1 MHETI
6 LPYAEAL
13 AFAQHELLL
22 FAAFFLAIGLM
33 DELAID
39 AVYIWKRITGAART
53 HRTSKEQL
61 VKSPLS
67 GIGAVFIPTWQE
79 ASVIGS
85 TIAHALAVW
94 RQQDLRIYVGCYRND
109 AATIASAMVAA
120 RRDTRV
126 RIVIVG
132 EDGPTS
138 KAHCLNRLYAA
149 LQEDE
154 LRGGYRAHM
163 VVLHDAED
171 MVDPAALPLLDR
183 GIWDADFVQ
192 LPVMALPP
200 SDSRWVASHYSDEF
214 AEAHAKAMVVRDA
227 LGSAIPG
234 AGVGCAIAR
243 AMLDSLADQAGG
255 RPFPEG
261 SLTEDYEIG
270 LRVHAMGGKGRFL
283 RVRDEQGRLIATR
296 AYFPDR
302 IDQSVRQK
310 TRWTLGIALQGWD
323 RLGWQGS
330 FLQRWMTL
338 RDRRG
343 PLAAL
348 LLFLAYALI
357 GVTSVVHLL
366 AEAGMV
372 EPMQPSPLLSGL
384 LLVTFAGLVWRL
396 AMRALFTGREYG
408 LKQGLLA
415 IPRTLVSNVI
425 AIMSGRRALVAYIRS
440 LRGTPLTWDK
450 TEHMAHPVMLKG
462 KRQPA

>member
-1 MHETI
+1 MHETF
-6 LPYAEAL
+6 LPFAAAL
-13 AFAQHELLL
+13 ALVQHELLL
-22 FAAFFLAIGLM
+22 FAAFFLAIGLV
-33 DELAID
+33 DELAVD
-39 AVYIWKRITGAART
+39 AIYVWKRLTGAAATPRVD
-53 HRTSKEQL
+53 KDAL
-61 VKSPLS
+61 VKSQLS
-67 GIGAVFIPTWQE
+67 GVGAVFIPTWQE

-94 RQQDLRIYVGCYRND
+94 NQRDLRIYVGCYRND
-109 AATIASAMVAA
+109 PATIASAMVAA

-126 RIVIVG
+126 RIVLVG

-138 KAHCLNRLYAA
+138 KAHCLNRLYDA

-154 LRGGYRAHM
+154 KRGGYRAHM

-171 MVDPAALPLLDR
+171 MVDAAALPLLDR
-183 GIWDADFVQ
+183 SIWSADFVQ

-200 SDSRWVASHYSDEF
+200 SDSRWVASPYSDEF

-243 AMLDSLADQAGG
+243 YMLDRLADQAGG
-255 RPFPEG
+255 RPFPED

-270 LRVHAMGGKGRFL
+270 LRVHALGGLGRFL
-283 RVRDEQGRLIATR
+283 RARDDRGRLIATR
-296 AYFPDR
+296 AYFPDQ

-330 FLQRWMTL
+330 LLQRWLTL

-357 GVTSVVHLL
+357 GLTSLVHLL

-372 EPMQPSPLLSGL
+372 VPAQPSPILSGL
-384 LLVTFAGLVWRL
+384 LLVTFAGLIWRL

-408 LKQGLLA
+408 VRQGLLA

-425 AIMSGRRALVAYIRS
+425 AIMSARRALVAYVRS
-440 LRGTPLTWDK
+440 LHGTPLAWDK
-450 TEHMAHPVMLKG
+450 TEHMAHPVMLKEAS
-462 KRQPA
+462 QPA